1 MLMAET
7 CTPTLLSTISGS
19 SDDEPDELVDL
30 DIDTFITYASLR
42 KDLDRLIVC
51 PRIMLSEKLM
61 AYSESLR

>member
-1 MLMAET
+1 MAET
-7 CTPTLLSTISGS
+7 CTPTLLSTIPS
-19 SDDEPDELVDL
+19 SDDEPDELIDL

-42 KDLDRLIVC
+42 KDLDRLIVR

>member
-7 CTPTLLSTISGS
+7 CTPTLLSTISS
-19 SDDEPDELVDL
+19 SDDEPDELIDL

-42 KDLDRLIVC
+42 KDLDRLIVR